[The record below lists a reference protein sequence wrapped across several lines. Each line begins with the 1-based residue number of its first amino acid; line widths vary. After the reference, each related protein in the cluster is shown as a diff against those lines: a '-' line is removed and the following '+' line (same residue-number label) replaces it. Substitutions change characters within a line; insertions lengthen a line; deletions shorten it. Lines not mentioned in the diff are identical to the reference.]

1 MKTEAWN
8 STTALV
14 SRMNFAMALAT
25 NRVQGVTTNFDTLL
39 GPKAA
44 TMTPAQKTA
53 ALEARLLEVPVSEH
67 TQQAILR
74 QTGMDSG
81 QQTAELRQISNV
93 RGKGDP
99 LQQAMEGGPGSK
111 PPDISSLD
119 TQASVATGLIL
130 GSPEFQR
137 R

>member
-1 MKTEAWN
+1 M
-8 STTALV
+8 TA
-14 SRMNFAMALAT
+14 
-25 NRVQGVTTNFDTLL
+25 Q
-39 GPKAA
+39 
-44 TMTPAQKTA
+44 QKTT

-67 TQQAILR
+67 TQQTILK
-74 QTGMDSG
+74 QTALDSV
-81 QQTAELRQISNV
+81 QQSAELRQISNV

-99 LQQAMEGGPGSK
+99 LQQAMQGAPGSK